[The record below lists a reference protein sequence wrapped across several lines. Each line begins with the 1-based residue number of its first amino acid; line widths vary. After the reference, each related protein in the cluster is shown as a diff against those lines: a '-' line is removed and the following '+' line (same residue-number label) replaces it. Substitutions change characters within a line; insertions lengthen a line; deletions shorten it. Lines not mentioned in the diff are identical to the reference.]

1 MDREWGKAMDTLR
14 EIKKLLDP
22 NNILNP
28 GKIFVNTWKEKEN
41 GGDN

>member
-1 MDREWGKAMDTLR
+1 MAEEWGKSMKTMK

-28 GKIFVNTWKEKEN
+28 GKIYIDTWN
-41 GGDN
+41 GGEK